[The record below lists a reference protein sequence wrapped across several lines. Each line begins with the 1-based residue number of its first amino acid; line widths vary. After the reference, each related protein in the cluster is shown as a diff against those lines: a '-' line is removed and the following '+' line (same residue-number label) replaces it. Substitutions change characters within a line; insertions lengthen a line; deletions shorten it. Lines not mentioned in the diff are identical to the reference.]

1 MHLRGLSAGA
11 RKGKVLA
18 KEAAGA
24 GEVSPGIIVR
34 HTSRRLGEL
43 DVCEACG
50 YLIEGRISFSEFV
63 DQVGEGYRE
72 LLEFMMEH
80 DLHPGRRE
88 EVLFCIEC
96 YVASARLR
104 ATMRRQLELLY
115 RNGRG
120 AVPVEEGVRG

>member
-1 MHLRGLSAGA
+1 M
-11 RKGKVLA
+11 A

-24 GEVSPGIIVR
+24 REASPGIIVR
-34 HTSRRLGEL
+34 HTSRRIGEL
-43 DVCEACG
+43 DVCEACWS
-50 YLIEGRISFSEFV
+50 LIEGRISFSEFV
-63 DQVGEGYRE
+63 DQVGEDYRE

-96 YVASARLR
+96 YEASGRLR
-104 ATMRRQLELLY
+104 ALLRRQLELLY

-120 AVPVEEGVRG
+120 VGGGVRG